1 MKPPMATP
9 IIPVVASTTLELS
22 QDELF
27 ELDEL
32 DEQEFDDILLRRQFN
47 FFTKQS
53 NRNKL
58 TQKYGCT

>member
-1 MKPPMATP
+1 MATP

-58 TQKYGCT
+58 TQKYCCT